1 MKCAFC
7 KKFDSNENLRN
18 FIHKD
23 KNCEYII
30 FVCEKCFRR
39 LFVSSEP
46 FFLSFIKPLHYLS
59 LLIIKII
66 KKIVNGKNLKRI

>member
-7 KKFDSNENLRN
+7 GIIDSSENLRN

-23 KNCEYII
+23 KNCNYII
-30 FVCEKCFRR
+30 FVCENCFKK
-39 LFVSSEP
+39 LFASPKP
-46 FFLSFIKPLHYLS
+46 FFLSLLDPLHYLS

-66 KKIVNGKNLKRI
+66 KKIVNGRNLKKI

>member
-7 KKFDSNENLRN
+7 KKIDSSENLRS

-23 KNCEYII
+23 KNCNYII
-30 FVCEKCFRR
+30 FVCEKCFKK
-39 LFVSSEP
+39 LFASSEP

-59 LLIIKII
+59 LLMEII
-66 KKIVNGKNLKRI
+66 KKIVNGKNSKKI

>member
-7 KKFDSNENLRN
+7 GKIDTNENLRS

-30 FVCEKCFRR
+30 FVCERCFRR
-39 LFVSSEP
+39 LFATPNP
-46 FFLSFIKPLHYLS
+46 FFLSFINPLHYLS